1 MADSIVVLDHRHA
14 RGGNNGLDERV
25 TATGDDH
32 IHVLIHRRHDFHGLT
47 ILGGDEL
54 NGTVWQSRSGTASLE
69 RRGNRKVRRQGL
81 RPAPQ
86 DHRIAGLETQ
96 DGSIGRYIRT
106 GFVDDSDD
114 ADRGADFGNFD
125 AIRTSPAAQDF
136 AHGVVETGH
145 LPDAGGHI
153 RNALFREPQ
162 TINRRAGQPGF
173 FGSGGIQRISI

>member
-47 ILGGDEL
+47 ILGGNEL
-54 NGTVWQSRSGTASLE
+54 NGAVWQSRTGSASLK
-69 RRGNRKVRRQGL
+69 RTGDRKVRGQRL

-86 DHRIAGLETQ
+86 DHRIAGLEAQ
-96 DGSIGRYIRT
+96 DSGIRRYIRT
-106 GFVDDSDD
+106 GFVDDADD

-125 AIRTSPAAQDF
+125 AVRTSPATQDF
-136 AHGVVETGH
+136 AYGVVETCH

-153 RNALFREPQ
+153 CNALFREP
-162 TINRRAGQPGF
+162 
-173 FGSGGIQRISI
+173 